1 MYMILY
7 NTPMP
12 LELYRR
18 HSRTCP
24 GFKVGVTYGKCSCM
38 IWAYGEIGGHVIRKS
53 IGSRQMSV
61 AIRRLEHLEQNPES
75 AVQAAP
81 SLEQAA
87 RLWFADMRARDLAES
102 TIATYGRVIAPLIAY
117 CAARALT
124 YCDQLAPDVL
134 TAYRAQ
140 RRTRLGAPITPAT
153 QGHELGTFRAWCNFM
168 VSQEWLPKSPARALR
183 APKQQSQPTQPFTDT
198 EVSQLFAAVPFLG
211 RDNLEATLFSRQRAR
226 TLLLVL
232 LYSGLRVGDIAGLKR
247 SSLIGNRLK
256 LRTMKNDH
264 PMFLELPTDA
274 VDALQAM
281 PREHP
286 VYFFWTPDS
295 KMLSTRSLVI
305 RRVITRLGELSSI
318 HAHPH
323 RFRDTF
329 AVKLL
334 EHGADLRTVQLLLGH
349 RSIRTTEKHYAHFVP
364 AQQRLLDA
372 ATARLQFDP
381 EGLNRSGISNTLKH

>member
-1 MYMILY
+1 MIVY
-7 NTPMP
+7 NTRMP

-24 GFKVGVTYGKCSCM
+24 GFKIGVAFGKCACT

-53 IGSRQMSV
+53 IGTRQMSV
-61 AIRRLEHLEQNPES
+61 AIRRLEHLEQNPEA

-87 RLWFADMRARDLAES
+87 KLWAADMRARDLKAS
-102 TIATYGRVIAPLIAY
+102 TIATYGRVLAPLVAY
-117 CAARALT
+117 CDARAIR
-124 YCDQLAPDVL
+124 YCDQLTAEVL
-134 TAYRAQ
+134 TAYRSQ
-140 RRTRLGAPITPAT
+140 RRTRHGEPITPAT

-168 VSQEWLPKSPARALR
+168 VAQEWIQKSPAKALR
-183 APKQQSQPTQPFTDT
+183 PPKQQSPPTQPFTDA
-198 EVSQLFAAVPFLG
+198 EVARLFGAIPFL
-211 RDNLEATLFSRQRAR
+211 DSTNKATTLFCRQRAR
-226 TLLLVL
+226 TLLLLL
-232 LYSGLRVGDIAGLKR
+232 LYTGLRVGDVAGLKR
-247 SSLIGNRLK
+247 SSLTGNRLR
-256 LRTMKNDH
+256 LRTMKTGH
-264 PMFLELPTDA
+264 PMFLEIPGD
-274 VDALQAM
+274 VVEALLAM
-281 PREHP
+281 PRDHP
-286 VYFFWTPDS
+286 EYFFWTADS
-295 KMLSTRSLVI
+295 KLVSTRSLVI
-305 RRVITRLGELSSI
+305 RRVVTRLGELSSI

-349 RSIRTTEKHYAHFVP
+349 YSIRTTEKHYAHFVP